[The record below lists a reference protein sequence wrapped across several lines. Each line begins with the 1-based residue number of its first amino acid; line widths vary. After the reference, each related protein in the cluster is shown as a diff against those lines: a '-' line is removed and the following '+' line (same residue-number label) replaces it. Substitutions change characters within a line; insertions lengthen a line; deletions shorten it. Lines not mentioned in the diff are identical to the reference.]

1 MCAFLQGRR
10 QVVGHYGGTTI
21 RERPLN
27 ISKCI
32 LLATLVACIPAL
44 SAPIARANG
53 AMLADDPLDWIQGD
67 WCANAGEERI
77 EEHWLP
83 AHGGLRLGL
92 SRTLKGPRTSSFE
105 FLRIDVVDGV
115 ATYIG
120 QPEGTPPTAFKRTA
134 GGKNWVRFENPQHDF
149 PKRIEY
155 RRTGNALHA
164 EIAGPGEE
172 GKEIVIPFDYTACHS

>member
-1 MCAFLQGRR
+1 MN
-10 QVVGHYGGTTI
+10 V
-21 RERPLN
+21 
-27 ISKCI
+27 SKCI
-32 LLATLVACIPAL
+32 CLAILVACIPAL
-44 SAPIARANG
+44 STPIARANG
-53 AMLADDPLDWIQGD
+53 ETQGDPLDWIQGD
-67 WCANAGEERI
+67 WCGKSGDERI

-92 SRTLKGPRTSSFE
+92 GRTLEGPYTSSFE

-120 QPEGTPPTAFKRTA
+120 QPQGAPPTAFKRTA
-134 GGKNWVRFENPQHDF
+134 GGTNWVRFENPQHDF

-164 EIAGPGEE
+164 EIAGPGED
-172 GKEIVIPFDYTACHS
+172 GREIVIPSDYTACHW